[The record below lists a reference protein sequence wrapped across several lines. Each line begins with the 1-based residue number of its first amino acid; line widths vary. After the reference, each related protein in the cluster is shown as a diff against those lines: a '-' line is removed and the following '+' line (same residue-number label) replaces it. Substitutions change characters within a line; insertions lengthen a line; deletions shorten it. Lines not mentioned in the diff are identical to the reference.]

1 MVGDGGWGV
10 AGGVWCVVGGG
21 WWVLGGGRGGWWVA
35 GRGWRVVVD
44 GGSSTLPLPCAAEQ
58 CYCSYDWITPDHLL
72 EVNPV
77 CVGVCVWGGECLCV
91 CVCVWGGG

>member
-58 CYCSYDWITPDHLL
+58 Y
-72 EVNPV
+72 
-77 CVGVCVWGGECLCV
+77 
-91 CVCVWGGG
+91 